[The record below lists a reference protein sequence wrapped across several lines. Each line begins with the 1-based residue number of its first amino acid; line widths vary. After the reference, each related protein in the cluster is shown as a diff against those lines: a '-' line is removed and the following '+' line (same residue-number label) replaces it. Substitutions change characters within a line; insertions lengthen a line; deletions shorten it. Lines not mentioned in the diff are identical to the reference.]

1 MAWEHQLVGQTH
13 ALGYAGHGLGPSR
26 LVGKI
31 VCDMLLTRGTDLTAL
46 PFVSKRPVSLPPGR
60 ALCRLLLETSHR
72 VLIGVDEH
80 PERAERSLA
89 KIALRILQ

>member
-1 MAWEHQLVGQTH
+1 MAWEHQLAGQSH
-13 ALGYAGHGLGPSR
+13 ALSYAGHGVGPSR

-60 ALCRLLLETSHR
+60 ALCRLTLDTSHL
-72 VLIGVDEH
+72 VLDAIDEH
-80 PERAERSLA
+80 PLA
-89 KIALRILQ
+89 S